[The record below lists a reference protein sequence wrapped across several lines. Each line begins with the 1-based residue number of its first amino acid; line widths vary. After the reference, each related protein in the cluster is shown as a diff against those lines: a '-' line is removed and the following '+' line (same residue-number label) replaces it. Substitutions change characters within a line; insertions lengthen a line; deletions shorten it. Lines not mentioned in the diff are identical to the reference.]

1 MNFEEIYQQVDKLKG
16 WMPKE
21 DCRILN
27 EYVSWIKNGLIVE
40 IGSFMGRSTLTMALS
55 SPTSKIISIDP
66 YLTVHSS
73 SGETDPL
80 SVRDRCIEAMEGQN
94 WKLKQTKS
102 ETVGRTWTDLI
113 DFLLIDGD
121 HHIKALRQ
129 DIELF
134 VSHVKKGCWVFFHD
148 YNVGGFNDNTA
159 TYESIQKVRKDKE
172 IDDQFEQLEDIGAM
186 VKLVVNLE
194 KDKWFDKV
202 ITNPGVYGWAICRKS

>member
-21 DCRILN
+21 DCRMLN
-27 EYVSWIKNGLIVE
+27 EYVSQIKNGLIVE
-40 IGSFMGRSTLTMALS
+40 IGSFMGRSTLTMTLS

-80 SVRDRCIEAMEGQN
+80 SVRDRCIEAMAGQN

-102 ETVGRTWTDLI
+102 ETVGRTWIDLI

-121 HHIKALRQ
+121 HHIKALKQ

-134 VSHVKKGCWVFFHD
+134 VPHVKKGCWVFFHD
-148 YNVGGFNDNTA
+148 YNNGDFVDNSPDA
-159 TYESIQKVRKDKE
+159 EEKLLKQKELDGVE
-172 IDDQFEQLEDIGAM
+172 IERREDIGAY
-186 VKLVVNLE
+186 VRFVVERE

>member
-121 HHIKALRQ
+121 HHIEALKQ

-134 VSHVKKGCWVFFHD
+134 VPHVKKGCWVFFHD
-148 YNVGGFNDNTA
+148 YNNGDFVDNSPDA
-159 TYESIQKVRKDKE
+159 EEKLLKQKELDGVE
-172 IDDQFEQLEDIGAM
+172 IERREDIGAY
-186 VKLVVNLE
+186 VRFVVERE

>member
-80 SVRDRCIEAMEGQN
+80 SVRDRCIEAMAGQN

-102 ETVGRTWTDLI
+102 ETVGRTWIDLI

-121 HHIKALRQ
+121 HHIKALKQ

-134 VSHVKKGCWVFFHD
+134 VPHVKKGCWVFFHD
-148 YNVGGFNDNTA
+148 YNNGDFVDNSPDA
-159 TYESIQKVRKDKE
+159 EEKLLKQKELDGVE
-172 IDDQFEQLEDIGAM
+172 IERREDIGAY
-186 VKLVVNLE
+186 VRFVVERE